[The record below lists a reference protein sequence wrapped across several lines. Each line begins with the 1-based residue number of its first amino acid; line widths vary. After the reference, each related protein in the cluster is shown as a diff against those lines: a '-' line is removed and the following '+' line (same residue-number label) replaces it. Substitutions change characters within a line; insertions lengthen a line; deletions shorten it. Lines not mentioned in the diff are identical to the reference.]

1 VITSTYPLGV
11 RAELKSL
18 FSMELSGSLEA
29 YKPQDPKQFGI
40 RVMAFIGSPDDERS
54 DSFDLLVCTATWL
67 ADHFDDP
74 RISRWDFENNELLFG
89 NRFVFM
95 SHWDY
100 QAPRDAITGVVAL
113 HEADDWG
120 TLANRIGRH
129 IPWDSTTSTT
139 RSSTR
144 LRRPARR
151 FHRRGRTFL
160 SRPIR
165 RLGSAVGRSLQQLT
179 NRS

>member
-1 VITSTYPLGV
+1 M

-29 YKPQDPKQFGI
+29 YKPQDPKHFGI
-40 RVMAFIGSPDDERS
+40 RVMAFIGSPEDERS

-67 ADHFDDP
+67 ADHPDDP
-74 RISRWDFENNELLFG
+74 RISRWDFESNELLFG

-95 SHWDY
+95 KHWDY
-100 QAPRDAITGVVAL
+100 QALRDAIVGVVAL

-129 IPWDSTTSTT
+129 IPWEFDYKYDAFIDQAPEARPTFPPQGADSPEPSD
-139 RSSTR
+139 
-144 LRRPARR
+144 PA
-151 FHRRGRTFL
+151 
-160 SRPIR
+160 SR
-165 RLGSAVGRSLQQLT
+165 
-179 NRS
+179 